1 MLCIDFKNFWNFSL
15 QAVAHKDWDPATSCL
30 PTPAAVDVRS
40 SREIRFDG
48 CVFRNLGATG
58 VHFWSASQ
66 DNAVTRSTFV
76 DLSASAVLFGSV
88 NTYLLRTTV
97 HCHEFEHQPSH
108 LQFVH
113 LCERFRAEKISSS
126 VLMLA
131 NDIVF

>member
-1 MLCIDFKNFWNFSL
+1 
-15 QAVAHKDWDPATSCL
+15 
-30 PTPAAVDVRS
+30 VDVRS

-97 HCHEFEHQPSH
+97 YLIHCHEFEFEHQPSH